1 MEEIDLK
8 TKSEGVKH
16 CCYGTCNSDTR
27 YRHRDGMK
35 DVFFIPFP
43 KPTTKREICERWIKA
58 CGRPL
63 NDFNVQKIKRCTYI
77 CSKHFIGG
85 KGPTAEYP
93 DPIPALLHTDEQVS
107 QNGTAVSRTCM
118 ANTYIRLLF
127 SGCYWKY
134 HV

>member
-1 MEEIDLK
+1 MEEIDFK

-77 CSKHFIGG
+77 CSKHFIARLQNTRI
-85 KGPTAEYP
+85 PFQLCCIPMNRLVRTAPRSLVLAWRIRTYVYCS
-93 DPIPALLHTDEQVS
+93 VS
-107 QNGTAVSRTCM
+107 AIGSTTFE
-118 ANTYIRLLF
+118 L
-127 SGCYWKY
+127 
-134 HV
+134 